1 MQSVFRV
8 TFVLSQKAGQLIS
21 ATSDLPMESHPSR
34 LVPGK
39 TPLSNDIFNDLLEG
53 KMKDLRKKER
63 SLIKHVEQL
72 DEVDALKLAT
82 ELLSEGMEPLYL
94 LDLVNEGMNRVGKL
108 YESKDYFIADL
119 IMAGLIFKQ
128 VLELDKMTA
137 HFHIKHNNRIGKIVL
152 GTVKG
157 DIHDI
162 GKDIIRG
169 MLEVNGFEVIDVGV
183 DVPKEQFLNKYNEY
197 KPDIMGL
204 SGVLTNTVDT
214 MKEVVDAFVEV
225 GVRDKIKI
233 IVGGNHLTEEICK
246 LIGADSFANDA
257 SVGVK
262 VCKEWMTRIN
272 EQGVINND

>member
-1 MQSVFRV
+1 
-8 TFVLSQKAGQLIS
+8 
-21 ATSDLPMESHPSR
+21 
-34 LVPGK
+34 
-39 TPLSNDIFNDLLEG
+39 
-53 KMKDLRKKER
+53 MKGLRKKER

-72 DEVDALKLAT
+72 DEVNALKLAA
-82 ELLSEGMEPLYL
+82 ELLNEGIEPLYL
-94 LDLVNEGMNRVGKL
+94 LDLINEGMNRVGKL

-137 HFHIKHNNRIGKIVL
+137 HFHIKHNNKIGKVVL

-169 MLEVNGFEVIDVGV
+169 MLEANGFEVIDVGV

-197 KPDIMGL
+197 KPDILGL
-204 SGVLTNTVDT
+204 SGVLTNTVDA
-214 MKEVVDAFVEV
+214 MKEVVDAFVKA
-225 GVRDKIKI
+225 GVRDKVKI

-246 LIGADSFANDA
+246 FIEADNFANDA

-262 VCKEWMTRIN
+262 ICKEWMNCIN
-272 EQGVINND
+272 EQGVIDND